1 MGERNLREQGETN
14 GFGQLEDKVMKTAAQ
29 FFGEDLLPYIG
40 VKGKILT
47 VAPTEHVHLE
57 MRRLEEDFN
66 FIMEKGA
73 IRHLEFESDNI
84 TEQDLRRFRE
94 YEAYIGMIYSAPVM
108 TTVICT
114 SNTKIQKKEL
124 INGDSVYRI
133 EVVRLRDRNADK
145 VFKKLRQKIHKGKR
159 LRRRDIFPLL
169 LTPLM
174 SGDMEMSERMQS
186 VLYALAVKFLSRN
199 ELERIK
205 ERIGMTVLGK
215 MLLEEGIEKG
225 IEKGIEQGMEQGIE
239 KGVKQGQG
247 RVNALIVKL
256 AEAGRMEDIVR
267 AASDR
272 EYQDRLF
279 SEFGL

>member
-73 IRHLEFESDNI
+73 IRHLEFESDSI

-114 SNTKIQKKEL
+114 SNTKVQKKEL

-133 EVVRLRDRNADK
+133 EVVRLRDM
-145 VFKKLRQKIHKGKR
+145 
-159 LRRRDIFPLL
+159 P
-169 LTPLM
+169 T
-174 SGDMEMSERMQS
+174 
-186 VLYALAVKFLSRN
+186 
-199 ELERIK
+199 
-205 ERIGMTVLGK
+205 GMPIRSLK
-215 MLLEEGIEKG
+215 
-225 IEKGIEQGMEQGIE
+225 
-239 KGVKQGQG
+239 
-247 RVNALIVKL
+247 N
-256 AEAGRMEDIVR
+256 
-267 AASDR
+267 
-272 EYQDRLF
+272 
-279 SEFGL
+279 

>member
-57 MRRLEEDFN
+57 
-66 FIMEKGA
+66 
-73 IRHLEFESDNI
+73 FESDSI

-114 SNTKIQKKEL
+114 SNTKLQKKEL

-174 SGDMEMSERMQS
+174 SGDMEMSERIYQGMEFLQCEELQVSADERKRMQS

-225 IEKGIEQGMEQGIE
+225 IEKGIEQGMEQG
-239 KGVKQGQG
+239 VKQGQG